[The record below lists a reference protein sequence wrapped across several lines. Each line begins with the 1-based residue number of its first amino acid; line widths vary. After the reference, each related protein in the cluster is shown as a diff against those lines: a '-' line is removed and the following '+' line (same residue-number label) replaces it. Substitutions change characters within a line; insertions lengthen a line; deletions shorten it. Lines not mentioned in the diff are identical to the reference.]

1 MHILHYLCVYYTFSK
16 FYCFSIREKSRR
28 LLQNHRWVRDFSRR
42 VHINICTLRDFSR
55 RVRQNILTLRDF
67 LHTLHENLFSVPDII
82 NYNFGYYQCNSIG
95 EDSKV

>member
-42 VHINICTLRDFSR
+42 VHINICTLRDFSH
-55 RVRQNILTLRDF
+55 RVIF
-67 LHTLHENLFSVPDII
+67 LHTLHENLCSVPDII
-82 NYNFGYYQCNSIG
+82 NDNFGYY
-95 EDSKV
+95 